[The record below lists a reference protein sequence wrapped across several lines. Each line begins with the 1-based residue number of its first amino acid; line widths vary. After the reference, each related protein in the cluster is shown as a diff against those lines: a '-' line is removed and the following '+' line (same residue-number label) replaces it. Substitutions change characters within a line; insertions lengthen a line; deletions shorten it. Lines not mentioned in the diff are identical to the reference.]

1 MKVVLLA
8 GGVGSRLSE
17 ETQARPKP
25 MVEIGGYPIL
35 WHIMMIYWAHGF
47 RDFIICLGYRG
58 YMIKE
63 YFANFVLH
71 RSDVTIDLASHQI
84 EYANSQQLPPWKITL
99 VDTGADTHTGGRL
112 KRVGHLL
119 SDDEPFLM
127 TYGDGVGDIDVRKL
141 VEFHKSH
148 GLEATLTAVLP
159 PGRFGAVMLD
169 GHRVTRFAEKPAGDG
184 GYINGGFFVLNK
196 KVLARIA
203 GDETPWETTPLEEL
217 AGDGQLAAFFHNGF
231 WRPMDTLR
239 DKTLLEEYWRTGSAP
254 WKIWK

>member
-1 MKVVLLA
+1 
-8 GGVGSRLSE
+8 
-17 ETQARPKP
+17 

-35 WHIMMIYWAHGF
+35 WHIMMIYWASGF

-71 RSDVTIDLASHQI
+71 RSDVTIDLANRDIQ
-84 EYANSQQLPPWKITL
+84 YANSQQLPPWRITL
-99 VDTGADTHTGGRL
+99 VDTGPDTLTGGRI
-112 KRVGHLL
+112 KRIGHLL
-119 SDDEPFLM
+119 DDDEPFLM
-127 TYGDGVGDIDVRKL
+127 TYGDGVADINVKAL
-141 VEFHKSH
+141 VDFHRSH

-159 PGRFGAVMLD
+159 PGRFGAVILD
-169 GHRVTRFAEKPAGDG
+169 GHRVASFAEKPAGDG

-196 KVLARIA
+196 KVLSRIA
-203 GDETPWETTPLEEL
+203 GDDTSWETTPLEEL
-217 AGDGQLAAFFHNGF
+217 AKAGQLAAFFHNGF

-239 DKTLLEEYWRTGSAP
+239 DKTLLEEYWQSGSAP